1 MIRKTVLLLTAVCL
15 LSISSSQAATLI
27 ESKDSQGTII
37 KMWLEGSSMRVDID
51 NQPSY
56 MLFDVKKKKMY
67 AVDPAKRE
75 AMDMSHLFNED
86 NKNVPGKPEYKIQFD
101 KRGKGPVI
109 AGYETVHY
117 QSSVNGT
124 KCTEEYLSKK
134 AFNDIG
140 SLEIFEA
147 LSTMAESASMGMSS
161 MGMGKQDP
169 CESVQDNGME
179 IYQKYGY
186 PLKMVENDG
195 SVNSEV
201 TRISLRV
208 AKAKKDFQVP
218 DGYQVIDL
226 GQMMNEQM
234 KYMEQG
240 RNPQAMPQMNRMDN
254 QEMDPA
260 EIQRMLEQMMKNME
274 QK

>member
-1 MIRKTVLLLTAVCL
+1 MIRKIVLLLTAVCL
-15 LSISSSQAATLI
+15 LSITQSQAATLI
-27 ESKDSQGTII
+27 ESKDGQGTII
-37 KMWLEGSSMRVDID
+37 KMWLEGSAMRVDIG
-51 NQPSY
+51 NQSSY

-86 NKNVPGKPEYKIQFD
+86 NKNVPGTPEHEIQFD
-101 KRGKGPVI
+101 KQGKGPVI
-109 AGYETVHY
+109 AGYDTVHY
-117 QSSVNGT
+117 QSSVNGM

-134 AFNDIG
+134 AFDDIA
-140 SLEIFEA
+140 SLEVFEA
-147 LSTMAESASMGMSS
+147 LSKMTQSAQSGMSM
-161 MGMGKQDP
+161 MGVGRQDP
-169 CESVQDNGME
+169 CDSAHGSAIEL
-179 IYQKYGY
+179 YQKYGY
-186 PLKMVENDG
+186 PLKLVKNDG

-201 TRISLRV
+201 IRILLRV
-208 AKAKKDFQVP
+208 KKAKKDFQVP

-226 GQMMNEQM
+226 GQMINEQM
-234 KYMEQG
+234 KYLPQRG
-240 RNPQAMPQMNRMDN
+240 NNQAMPQMNRMDS